1 MSAVIRYLVRMAP
14 FMLIAL
20 PVVLAVRIFL
30 CRSRKKAGIP
40 VCAAHEVWIL
50 MFAVYLVGLASLTV
64 LPIVRWQEG
73 EISFQL
79 YGRGNL
85 NLIPFRIFSDSLRM
99 VSQGD
104 TTYFLINFWGNI
116 ATFLPIGFFPMLLFS
131 RITVKKA
138 VFIGFC
144 SSLFI
149 EVCQIAIQRDSDI
162 DDLLLNT
169 LGALLGAL
177 LYRLLSL
184 KWKEAFDRC
193 NNIRCNS
200 ADRSEV
206 KINGS
211 KRNT

>member
-1 MSAVIRYLVRMAP
+1 MHAVIRYLFRMAP

-40 VCAAHEVWIL
+40 VRTAHEVGL
-50 MFAVYLVGLASLTV
+50 LAFAVYLVGLASLTV
-64 LPIVRWQEG
+64 LPIIRWQEG
-73 EISFQL
+73 GLSFEL

-85 NLIPFRIFSDSLRM
+85 NLIPFRIFFDSLCM
-99 VSQGD
+99 ASQGD
-104 TTYFLINFWGNI
+104 TTYFLINFLGNI

-131 RITVKKA
+131 RMTVKKA
-138 VFIGFC
+138 SAVGFC
-144 SSLFI
+144 ASLFI
-149 EVCQIAIQRDSDI
+149 EVCQIAIQRGCDV

-193 NNIRCNS
+193 
-200 ADRSEV
+200 
-206 KINGS
+206 K
-211 KRNT
+211 

>member
-1 MSAVIRYLVRMAP
+1 MHAVIRYFFRMAP

-30 CRSRKKAGIP
+30 CRFRKKAGIA
-40 VCAAHEVWIL
+40 VCAAHEVWL
-50 MFAVYLVGLASLTV
+50 LAFAVYLVGLASLTV

-73 EISFQL
+73 GLSFEL

-99 VSQGD
+99 ASQGD
-104 TTYFLINFWGNI
+104 TTYFLINFLGNI

-131 RITVKKA
+131 RMTVKKA
-138 VFIGFC
+138 GLIGFC
-144 SSLFI
+144 VSLFI
-149 EVCQIAIQRDSDI
+149 EVCQIFIQRGCDV

-177 LYRLLSL
+177 LYRILSL
-184 KWKEAFDRC
+184 KWKAAFDRC
-193 NNIRCNS
+193 K
-200 ADRSEV
+200 V
-206 KINGS
+206 
-211 KRNT
+211 

>member
-1 MSAVIRYLVRMAP
+1 MSAVIRYLFQMAP

-40 VCAAHEVWIL
+40 VRTAHEVGL
-50 MFAVYLVGLASLTV
+50 LAFTVYLVGLASLTV
-64 LPIVRWQEG
+64 LPIIRWQEG
-73 EISFQL
+73 GLSFEL

-85 NLIPFRIFSDSLRM
+85 NLIPFRIFFDSLCM
-99 VSQGD
+99 ASQGD
-104 TTYFLINFWGNI
+104 TTYFLINFLGNI

-131 RITVKKA
+131 RMTVKKA
-138 VFIGFC
+138 SAVGFC
-144 SSLFI
+144 ASLFI
-149 EVCQIAIQRDSDI
+149 EVCQIAIQRGCDV

-193 NNIRCNS
+193 
-200 ADRSEV
+200 
-206 KINGS
+206 KI
-211 KRNT
+211 